1 MKNMTDMGTTVDWG
15 RTAYREAWD
24 RQLELVEQRKA
35 GLCPDTLVF
44 TEHDPV
50 FTIGARPGAEQHLV
64 WTEQVLS
71 QQGIEVVKTNRGGD
85 ITYHG
90 PGQIVGYPIIS
101 LQEKRDLH
109 AYLRDLEEVLIRS
122 VAHFGLEADRREGKT
137 GIWIGERR

>member
-1 MKNMTDMGTTVDWG
+1 MTDMGTTVDWG

-35 GLCPDTLVF
+35 GDCPDTLVF

-71 QQGIEVVKTNRGGD
+71 QQ
-85 ITYHG
+85 
-90 PGQIVGYPIIS
+90 
-101 LQEKRDLH
+101 
-109 AYLRDLEEVLIRS
+109 
-122 VAHFGLEADRREGKT
+122 VAHPMKNEAPKT
-137 GIWIGERR
+137 RNKKSRNKQQTTEIRKLKMEN